1 MNGLRNSL
9 VHARAKP
16 LLMDSAGW
24 QSSTENGSGVRV
36 VKQSSRDPASSSA
49 FRALGLAA
57 SEERIY
63 RLLLARGGATVAEV
77 SHVLELS
84 MRVSQRV
91 LSALEKKGLVTYSP
105 EEIQR
110 YSAVP
115 PDIAAD
121 VLIAQRN
128 SELHRARA
136 AMVKLRE
143 TTYSERKDRHA
154 EERFVEILSR
164 QTAAQTFLH
173 SVDAAQNEILG
184 LERLPMLVSTNYMQ
198 SDRIV
203 ACLER
208 GVRCRAITDSELLNL
223 PGTLNRLRVATQA
236 GEQFRIY
243 PSLPFKLVV
252 FDRRIAILPLH
263 LDKPDGPVLL
273 VRSSSLL
280 DALCEMF
287 EMYWRA
293 AAPFVAGD
301 MATTPTDATDLH
313 PAHADALIP
322 LLASGMNDKSIEHEL
337 DMSPRTLARRIVEL
351 TKRLGASTRFQAGW
365 LAAQAMHA
373 NVPPKKDE

>member
-1 MNGLRNSL
+1 M
-9 VHARAKP
+9 K
-16 LLMDSAGW
+16 
-24 QSSTENGSGVRV
+24 
-36 VKQSSRDPASSSA
+36 KSSRNLVSSSA
-49 FRALGLAA
+49 FRALGLAP

-63 RLLLARGGATVAEV
+63 RMLLARGGVTVSDV
-77 SHVLELS
+77 SRALELS
-84 MRVSQRV
+84 PRVSQRV

-128 SELHRARA
+128 SELLRARA

-143 TTYSERKDRHA
+143 STYSEPKDHRA
-154 EERFVEILSR
+154 EQRFVEILSR

-173 SVDAAQNEILG
+173 SIGSVQNEILG
-184 LERLPMLVSTNYMQ
+184 LERLPMLVSTADKED
-198 SDRIV
+198 DRIV
-203 ACLER
+203 ACLAR
-208 GVRCRAITDSELLNL
+208 GVRCRAITDNALLNL
-223 PGTLNRLRVATQA
+223 PGTLNRLRMATQA

-263 LDKPDGPVLL
+263 LDQQDGAVLL

-301 MATTPTDATDLH
+301 MATVQASASDLN
-313 PAHADALIP
+313 PVHADALIP
-322 LLASGMNDKSIEHEL
+322 LLASGMNDKAIEHEL
-337 DMSPRTLARRIVEL
+337 DMSPRTLARRIFEL

-365 LAAQAMHA
+365 LAAQAMHEQRSST
-373 NVPPKKDE
+373 DRD

>member
-1 MNGLRNSL
+1 MKP
-9 VHARAKP
+9 AKDTDTSNA
-16 LLMDSAGW
+16 L
-24 QSSTENGSGVRV
+24 
-36 VKQSSRDPASSSA
+36 
-49 FRALGLAA
+49 RALGLSSA
-57 SEERIY
+57 EEQIY
-63 RLLLARGGATVAEV
+63 RTLLPRGATAA
-77 SHVLELS
+77 ELS
-84 MRVSQRV
+84 KDLKSSLRAIQRT

-105 EEIQR
+105 EEIPR

-121 VLIAQRN
+121 VLIARRN
-128 SELHRARA
+128 SELHRARE

-143 TTYSERKDRHA
+143 STYLERKDSHT

-164 QTAAQTFLH
+164 ETAAQIFLH
-173 SVDAAQNEILG
+173 SVVTAQSEILG
-184 LERLPMLVSTNYMQ
+184 LERMPTLVSAT
-198 SDRIV
+198 DKLDERIV
-203 ACLER
+203 ACLAR
-208 GVRCRAITDSELLNL
+208 GVKCRAITDSALLNL
-223 PGTLNRLRVATQA
+223 PGTLNRLRAATQI

-301 MATTPTDATDLH
+301 SLTAPSGVADTH
-313 PAHADALIP
+313 PLHADALIP
-322 LLASGMNDKSIEHEL
+322 LLASGLNDKSIEHEL
-337 DMSPRTLARRIVEL
+337 DMSPRTLARRIGEL
-351 TKRLGASTRFQAGW
+351 TRRLGASTRFQAGW
-365 LAAQAMHA
+365 LAAQSMHDYA
-373 NVPPKKDE
+373 RLKKET